1 MEKLNK
7 PEITIIELDE
17 EDVVVTSGGEEG
29 ELEPHN

>member
-29 ELEPHN
+29 ELEPQ

>member
-17 EDVVVTSGGEEG
+17 EDVVVTSGGEKG
-29 ELEPHN
+29 ELEP